1 MRGYF
6 HKLDR
11 LYIDDFP
18 RVTTQIQIGKFSI
31 QIIKVNR
38 KINRKTILNPC

>member
-1 MRGYF
+1 MRGYI
-6 HKLDR
+6 HKLDG

-18 RVTTQIQIGKFSI
+18 RVTIQTHFEKFSI

-38 KINRKTILNPC
+38 KTNRKTILNPC

>member
-1 MRGYF
+1 MRGYI
-6 HKLDR
+6 HKLDG
-11 LYIDDFP
+11 LCIDDFP
-18 RVTTQIQIGKFSI
+18 RVTQNTHFGKFSI